1 MHPLRCVLQ
10 QLLHCCINGQVSAVG
25 AMIATVYMRV
35 FLPESIAEDGVSA
48 LHSTKGDVN
57 ISLLDEDKTSV
68 KIFKT
73 MPSFDD
79 SVSLLRSR

>member
-1 MHPLRCVLQ
+1 
-10 QLLHCCINGQVSAVG
+10 
-25 AMIATVYMRV
+25 MIATVYMRI
-35 FLPESIAEDGVSA
+35 FLPESMADVSISA
-48 LHSTKGDVN
+48 LRGDVN
-57 ISLLDEDKTSV
+57 ISLLEEEVKTSV